1 MATNSQ
7 KYIAGRQIG
16 LSFHMETDVSPKP
29 EQSVRTQM
37 MSAFTAYWEK
47 QIDLVSLQEL
57 LVEAGYTHGLENNEL
72 YTFINKEDLH

>member
-1 MATNSQ
+1 
-7 KYIAGRQIG
+7 
-16 LSFHMETDVSPKP
+16 
-29 EQSVRTQM
+29 M
-37 MSAFTAYWEK
+37 MSAFLAYWEK

>member
-1 MATNSQ
+1 MNKITNNP
-7 KYIAGRQIG
+7 IA
-16 LSFHMETDVSPKP
+16 LSFHMETDVSPKL
-29 EQSVRTQM
+29 EQSVRTGM
-37 MSAFTAYWEK
+37 MTAFIAYWEK